1 MDRKCDNLSDSHK
14 IAILVLYYFDTVLHG
29 ILVIG
34 WSSIRQMLENEGFFL
49 SCDENDTDCQT
60 GIADQRGE
68 LSQVFQLTMMLFG
81 PILFAFSIVR
91 VNQSIKNEQESSRS
105 FRNKAFIIKVL
116 WKLENQHDLGSFGVK
131 L

>member
-1 MDRKCDNLSDSHK
+1 MDRKSDNLSNSHK

-49 SCDENDTDCQT
+49 SCDENDTDCEN
-60 GIADQRGE
+60 GISRQRGE

-81 PILFAFSIVR
+81 PILFAFSLVR
-91 VNQSIKNEQESSRS
+91 VN
-105 FRNKAFIIKVL
+105 
-116 WKLENQHDLGSFGVK
+116 
-131 L
+131 